1 MPPAAKNM
9 GGGTKEE
16 PPNVKEEEPGFSKPR
31 PPPATPSPPLAPAL
45 PLPQFC
51 GGGIKSR
58 DPPLP
63 ARAAMPCWPLCH
75 CGDSP
80 GSPVRCRFSACWGAG
95 TPTYDSISG
104 QVAISVCHHAHTHT
118 QVHTHTHTHTHI
130 HTHTHTHIHSSPA
143 QTQHTRAYT
152 PGRSEQPGHAQGH
165 ARMLA
170 HAETTYSRQQVRAG
184 TFARSQRDKT
194 NNEQTTIAK
203 RHTPRTDKRIHTH
216 THTHTHTHGQRTRA
230 KQRQHSR

>member
-75 CGDSP
+75 WGDSP
-80 GSPVRCRFSACWGAG
+80 GSPVRCRFSPCWGAG

-118 QVHTHTHTHTHI
+118 QVHTHTHTPPPPRHNTHAHI
-130 HTHTHTHIHSSPA
+130 HRVEVSSRDMRRVMHVCWHMRRLHILANKFVRARSRGASE
-143 QTQHTRAYT
+143 TRRT
-152 PGRSEQPGHAQGH
+152 
-165 ARMLA
+165 MN
-170 HAETTYSRQQVRAG
+170 RQQ
-184 TFARSQRDKT
+184 
-194 NNEQTTIAK
+194 
-203 RHTPRTDKRIHTH
+203 
-216 THTHTHTHGQRTRA
+216 
-230 KQRQHSR
+230 